1 MHLAG
6 QDAISRATRASGR
19 TLVSLSFV
27 IWFVKFVDAPIG
39 EIVIS
44 GVSLP
49 ESSSGYGFVQWIVMV
64 PLFVYHVMNWSGD
77 LLSYRGW
84 NDRNKITL
92 SAGFGSATG
101 LMTRLDSVLRTVEE
115 KYGSHPNER
124 VYRNTSLAGDQFSGK
139 TPEFLC
145 GIVYLSLDH
154 ISCLVLRNRAV
165 MVVDTRE
172 DCQKHSE
179 T

>member
-39 EIVIS
+39 DIVIS

-49 ESSSGYGFVQWIVMV
+49 ESSSGYGLVQWIVMV

-115 KYGSHPNER
+115 KYGSHPNEE
-124 VYRNTSLAGDQFSGK
+124 SLAIHHLREINSQVRLLNSFAGLYI
-139 TPEFLC
+139 FLWIIFPVLCC
-145 GIVYLSLDH
+145 GIALLWW
-154 ISCLVLRNRAV
+154 
-165 MVVDTRE
+165 
-172 DCQKHSE
+172 
-179 T
+179 